1 MQSKRTSH
9 ILWQLSCLPTV
20 EIIFWGVRE
29 IRSHKSSQNGRSSM
43 EAPDVDIS
51 GESLATFKSSL
62 LEFLNHVN
70 SPHSAFYLNDDY
82 LLHRLADCLS
92 RLKAI
97 LKKNFFFASRVYSI
111 LEAPFLHTW
120 DFTVFFATASTST
133 LEPIQALTMAQNA

>member
-1 MQSKRTSH
+1 
-9 ILWQLSCLPTV
+9 
-20 EIIFWGVRE
+20 
-29 IRSHKSSQNGRSSM
+29 M

-92 RLKAI
+92 RFKAI
-97 LKKNFFFASRVYSI
+97 LKQNFFAR
-111 LEAPFLHTW
+111 
-120 DFTVFFATASTST
+120 
-133 LEPIQALTMAQNA
+133 NAIAYRSHAHLLYAFV

>member
-1 MQSKRTSH
+1 
-9 ILWQLSCLPTV
+9 
-20 EIIFWGVRE
+20 
-29 IRSHKSSQNGRSSM
+29 M

-97 LKKNFFFASRVYSI
+97 LKQNFFLH
-111 LEAPFLHTW
+111 LE
-120 DFTVFFATASTST
+120 FTVYWRPRFSTPEILLYFVATASTST
-133 LEPIQALTMAQNA
+133 LEPTQALTMAQVA

>member
-1 MQSKRTSH
+1 MTAFMSSYSGNH
-9 ILWQLSCLPTV
+9 FLG
-20 EIIFWGVRE
+20 GVRE

-97 LKKNFFFASRVYSI
+97 LKQNFFFCI
-111 LEAPFLHTW
+111 
-120 DFTVFFATASTST
+120 
-133 LEPIQALTMAQNA
+133 